1 GKLMD
6 STSKNEPL
14 VSEIALRTEND
25 VLRYENENSLRT
37 IKWYDNTFSFRESKI
52 SEQKV
57 NLQTR
62 KRCFLSTRSR
72 STWPKKRKASINCDE
87 SFH

>member
-1 GKLMD
+1 MD

-37 IKWYDNTFSFRESKI
+37 IKWYDNHFLISGVQNIRTKGESTD
-52 SEQKV
+52 QKKV
-57 NLQTR
+57 FFIN
-62 KRCFLSTRSR
+62 KV
-72 STWPKKRKASINCDE
+72 SINVAEKAKGLD
-87 SFH
+87 